1 MKNLKITTT
10 ILALTMAFAMFAPSV
25 FAIGVSPLR
34 AELKANPGESVEG
47 TLQAFNSKDAQQVVV
62 LTKGDFLMND
72 NQDLE
77 FYSEVI
83 PENSHS
89 MMDWIQLPEENTPL
103 EPNGGAE
110 ITYTINVPEDAASQ
124 SYYGVIFVSSE
135 DPDIIET
142 NFGVGVKT
150 NVAHLILL
158 EVDGGLVTDM
168 ELENFEIAQDEQ
180 GERFI
185 TSVVNNGNTHDATS
199 GQIILTDKKLDKLE
213 EINVNKSKHNSLPG
227 VKKVFTEPWEKFS
240 EYEPGTYFAYPDLR
254 DEADN
259 PLVAEL
265 KFKINDKGEIQ
276 ILNLEIG
283 RSYED
288 ALKDFGRVPWL
299 PFSLLGLIIIFVLFS
314 CVVMKRCRLK
324 TTKKS
329 KRKTKK

>member
-10 ILALTMAFAMFAPSV
+10 ILALTMAFTMLIPSA

-72 NQDLE
+72 NQDVE

-89 MMDWIQLPEENTPL
+89 MMDWIVLPEENTPL
-103 EPNGGAE
+103 EAKGGVE
-110 ITYTINVPEDAASQ
+110 IKYTINVPADAASQ

-142 NFGVGVKT
+142 NFGVGVTT

-158 EVDGGLVTDM
+158 EVDGGLVTNM
-168 ELENFEIAQDEQ
+168 ELENFEIEQDEA
-180 GERFI
+180 GAKFI
-185 TSVVNNGNTHDATS
+185 TSLKNKGNTHDATS
-199 GQIILTDKKLDKLE
+199 GQIIITDKNLDKLE

-227 VKKVFTEPWEKFS
+227 VKKVFTNPWEKFS
-240 EYEPGTYFAYPDLR
+240 DYEPGTYFAYPDLK

-276 ILNLEIG
+276 MLNLEIG

-288 ALKDFGRVPWL
+288 ALKDFGRVTWL

-314 CVVMKRCRLK
+314 CVVMKRCKLK
-324 TTKKS
+324 AKKS